1 MSQGFMSNFASGYV
15 KYINHLEQINDAA
28 VRDPQRMIREVE
40 DAYHDHL
47 ENIAR
52 NITTH
57 HRGVRV
63 IMLAGPSSS
72 GKTTTAHLLRDY
84 LTSFG
89 ANCVMVSLDDFYL
102 GTGRAP
108 QLPDGKFDY
117 ESVDALDVEA
127 VKTCLL
133 HIITTGRFSVP
144 RYSFPLGRPDGEPRQ
159 YAIGPEDMVIV
170 EGIHGLNP
178 VFTRELPAGSCV
190 KLYVSVKQQI
200 KAANGEVISPMD
212 LRLVRRI
219 VRDLKFRDTTPEG
232 TIAMWPQV
240 VKGEDRYIRPY
251 RLTADYTVNSIHIY
265 EPCVMRGETI
275 PLLREIAPDSPYYK
289 KARDLESRLMR
300 FEPIDPALV
309 PENSMLREFLGSVKT
324 AAGTGEKK

>member
-1 MSQGFMSNFASGYV
+1 MSNFASGYV

-28 VRDPQRMIREVE
+28 VSNPLRMIDEVE
-40 DAYHDHL
+40 DAYHEHL
-47 ENIAR
+47 RNIAR
-52 NITTH
+52 NITER

-72 GKTTTAHLLRDY
+72 GKTTTAKLLRDY
-84 LTSFG
+84 LTEFG
-89 ANCVMVSLDDFYL
+89 AKSTLVSLDDFYL
-102 GTGRAP
+102 GVGLAP
-108 QLPDGKFDY
+108 KLPDGHYDY
-117 ESVDALDVEA
+117 ESVNALDVPA
-127 VKTCLL
+127 VQQCLL
-133 HIITTGRFSVP
+133 DIITTGKFSVP
-144 RYSFPLGRPDGEPRQ
+144 HYSFPLGRPDGEKRH
-159 YAIGPEDMVIV
+159 YEIGPSDMVVV

-178 VFTRELPAGSCV
+178 VFTRELPEESCI

-219 VRDLKFRDTTPEG
+219 VRDLKFRDTTPED
-232 TIAMWPQV
+232 TIAMWSRV

-251 RLTADYTVNSIHIY
+251 RLSADYTVNSIHIY

-275 PLLREIAPDSPYYK
+275 PLLRQIASDSPYYK

-309 PENSMLREFLGSVKT
+309 PENSMLREFLGPVKQ
-324 AAGTGEKK
+324 G